1 MRNEIHSSGKILLS
15 AFFIVALCQFT
26 WGQASEGKIKF
37 RKEIQPAIVMTFP
50 YSTTIVENALNARM
64 ADKRIP
70 GKKSRGFLV
79 FQQADI
85 NEISSV
91 PLDYSFKIESSGKK
105 DAEQSTVYLV
115 MEGASV
121 LAGDPAV
128 IGANAKKFLEGLVP
142 DVERSHVVSQIKKQ
156 EEILAREEKKLKNLE
171 EAHTNLEKK
180 LKENED
186 EQEKQQKVL
195 LSQKS
200 IVDDLKTKQQ

>member
-1 MRNEIHSSGKILLS
+1 MRKLIHGFGTIFLS
-15 AFFIVALCQFT
+15 AFFILALSQFT
-26 WGQASEGKIKF
+26 WGQASEGKVKF
-37 RKEIQPAIVMTFP
+37 RKEVQPAIVMTFP
-50 YSTTIVENALNARM
+50 YSATIVENALNARM

-79 FQQADI
+79 IQQADI
-85 NEISSV
+85 SEISSV
-91 PLDYSFKIESSGKK
+91 PLDYSFKIEGSGKK

-180 LKENED
+180 LKENEE

-200 IVDDLKTKQQ
+200 IVEDLKTKQQ